1 MKLTAKQLAFLKA
14 LAHDRKPIILLGH
27 KGLTDAVVKETKGAL
42 LAHELVKVRLHG
54 EDKEAIEADANSIA
68 EQTGAILVDA
78 LGKVAVLYKRHPDE
92 PVIVLPKDKPTQ
104 VG

>member
-27 KGLTDAVVKETKGAL
+27 KGLTDAVVKETRAAL

-54 EDKEAIEADANSIA
+54 EDKVAIESDAASIA
-68 EQTGAILVDA
+68 EQTGAVLVDS
-78 LGKVAVLYKRHPDE
+78 LGKVAVLYRRHPDE
-92 PVIVLPKDKPTQ
+92 PIIVLPKDKPRAD
-104 VG
+104 